1 MQITNNFMSKILVKQ
16 TTERKK
22 KRAIN
27 FLGKIQKFI
36 YGTLD
41 HDDELYYDE
50 QLKNLRI
57 NQETL
62 KINIEKQFT
71 LVRSVYEV
79 VNGTYVDV
87 KNNLLILQEQLNNA
101 SIFINQNLNCRLW
114 YGYLKKM
121 LHTYNMTLKKIYSL

>member
-114 YGYLKKM
+114 YGYL
-121 LHTYNMTLKKIYSL
+121 